1 MEAHTLTE
9 RQTGSPPSATGP
21 EPGRG
26 PTAPPWREWLRSPLT
41 LSVAAC
47 VALAAL
53 SVAVLPT
60 VPSYDP
66 WSWVVWGREVVDP
79 HLSFSLGG
87 GPSWKPLPVIF
98 TTVFGLFGGAAPTL
112 WVAAARAGGL
122 LALPAAYRLARRL
135 LPGAPAWAGVTAGL
149 IAVAGVVLTQD
160 WFYYMYR
167 GTSEPL
173 LIATS
178 LWAVD
183 RHLAGHRESAFVLG
197 VATSLMRPEAWPFLG
212 IYAIWL
218 WLREPSLRTRA
229 LLVLGLAAVP
239 FFWFVPPWISTG
251 HPFLAASHAHQYNG
265 HLGSSPFITVL
276 HRGVDIQ
283 VLPALI
289 AAVAALGLARW
300 RRVDRLVLWLAGL
313 VVAWWVVVV
322 GMTLVGYPGLER
334 FYLPAAALIC
344 VLAGVGVVGLA
355 QLGGEAV
362 RGVGGRVGGA
372 RVRGARVRGAR
383 FPAWVVPAALTL
395 VLVGV
400 SVAVP
405 ATRSR
410 AAEVRSQE
418 RIASRAVTRLDQ
430 LSAAVAAVGGHRGV
444 YPCRSS
450 FASVNHSAQTA
461 LAFKLHVTLGR
472 VGTAMRHQGLLFLG
486 PHDSID
492 GGAPA
497 INRRL
502 TRRQLIATVG
512 AWQVYRLTV
521 PGASTRCVGG
531 RRLAAGVSG

>member
-1 MEAHTLTE
+1 MEAHTLSE
-9 RQTGSPPSATGP
+9 RHTGSAPSAPGP
-21 EPGRG
+21 EPGG
-26 PTAPPWREWLRSPLT
+26 GQTEPPWREWLRSPLT
-41 LSVAAC
+41 ISIAAC

-229 LLVLGLAAVP
+229 LLVLGLAAVA

-289 AAVAALGLARW
+289 AAVAALGLAWW

-313 VVAWWVVVV
+313 VMAWWVVVV

-355 QLGGEAV
+355 QLGGELV
-362 RGVGGRVGGA
+362 RGRLSTPRRVGWA
-372 RVRGARVRGAR
+372 
-383 FPAWVVPAALTL
+383 VPAALAL

-410 AAEVRSQE
+410 ATQVRTQE

-531 RRLAAGVSG
+531 RRLAAQAAAGA

>member
-1 MEAHTLTE
+1 V
-9 RQTGSPPSATGP
+9 
-21 EPGRG
+21 
-26 PTAPPWREWLRSPLT
+26 RSPLT
-41 LSVAAC
+41 ISIAVC
-47 VALAAL
+47 VALAAI
-53 SVAVLPT
+53 SAAVLPT

-66 WSWVVWGREVVDP
+66 FSWVVWGREVFDP
-79 HLSFSLGG
+79 HLSFSVGG

-98 TTVFGLFGGAAPTL
+98 TSVFGLFGGAAPAL

-122 LALPAAYRLARRL
+122 LALPAAYRLTARLVR
-135 LPGAPAWAGVTAGL
+135 GPAWTQVTAGVL
-149 IAVAGVVLTQD
+149 AVVGVMLTQD

-178 LWAVD
+178 LWAID
-183 RHLAGHRESAFVLG
+183 RHLAGHKGSAFVLG
-197 VATSLMRPEAWPFLG
+197 VATALMRPEAWPFLG
-212 IYAIWL
+212 LYAIWL
-218 WLREPSLRTRA
+218 WLREPSLRWRA
-229 LLVLGLAAVP
+229 LVLVGLVAVP

-265 HLGSSPFITVL
+265 HLGSSPFVTVL

-289 AAVAALGLARW
+289 AGVVAAGLAWW
-300 RRVDRLVLWLAGL
+300 RRIDRLALRLAGL

-334 FYLPAAALIC
+334 FYLPATAVTC
-344 VLAGVGVVGLA
+344 VLAGAGVVGLA
-355 QLGGEAV
+355 QLAGEFL
-362 RGVGGRVGGA
+362 RGRAGLA
-372 RVRGARVRGAR
+372 RV
-383 FPAWVVPAALTL
+383 PAWAVPAAVVL
-395 VLVGV
+395 VLVGAA
-400 SVAVP
+400 VAVP
-405 ATRSR
+405 VTRTR
-410 AAEVRSQE
+410 AAQLRTEQRL
-418 RIASRAVTRLDQ
+418 ASRAVTRFDQ

-444 YPCRSS
+444 FPCRSS

-461 LAFKLHVTLGR
+461 LAFKLRVTLGR

-497 INRRL
+497 INHRL
-502 TRRQLIATVG
+502 TRRQLIAQIG
-512 AWQVYRLTV
+512 AWKVYRLTA

-531 RRLAAGVSG
+531 RGLAARGVVAG